1 MLYHQELT
9 TIKMDQYQGS
19 DVDKYRCFL
28 SGEGEKNTTWKYGA
42 PPNFDA
48 VNKLFEEG
56 RTKIW
61 PKGSLEEQVQNLV
74 KTWEMEMFYKVKP
87 EDFKSVDVSKLIVS
101 VNGGKNLT
109 RQDVVNMVG
118 GYNMFL
124 QTTLPE
130 KLRVYNP
137 SDETVDSALEI
148 FTGTFPRGFVLEV
161 LEVYSGPPV
170 IVYKFRHWGY
180 MEGPF
185 KGYQPTNEI
194 VEIFGVSVIKLDEQ
208 FKIVKL
214 EFFYDRGQLLAGLIK
229 GGSVAATGEPSIDLS
244 SSKCPL
250 S

>member
-1 MLYHQELT
+1 
-9 TIKMDQYQGS
+9 
-19 DVDKYRCFL
+19 
-28 SGEGEKNTTWKYGA
+28 
-42 PPNFDA
+42 
-48 VNKLFEEG
+48 
-56 RTKIW
+56 
-61 PKGSLEEQVQNLV
+61 
-74 KTWEMEMFYKVKP
+74 MFYKVKP
-87 EDFKSVDVSKLIVS
+87 EDFKSADVTKLTVS
-101 VNGGKNLT
+101 VNGGKHLT
-109 RQDVVNMVG
+109 RQDVVKMGG

-124 QTTLPE
+124 QTSLPK
-130 KLRVYNP
+130 KLRIYNP

-148 FTGTFPRGFVLEV
+148 FTSTFPRGFVLEV

-194 VEIFGVSVIKLDEQ
+194 VEMFGVSIVKLDEQ

-229 GGSVAATGEPSIDLS
+229 GGSVAATGESSIDLS